1 MVVYAVCG
9 FLARCR
15 QFQKFVFGRII
26 LRARS
31 KQSII
36 TCLLSIIIGVVH
48 VRIGCL
54 AKVCAIANQTSYRDL
69 AVGSG
74 ILTEHRK
81 PAMANSRKTV
91 CFKNASGTASVGV
104 LPDCCDPESRSRH
117 AVPNLPLRLGPNV
130 WP

>member
-15 QFQKFVFGRII
+15 QFQKFVFGCII

-48 VRIGCL
+48 WRIGCL
-54 AKVCAIANQTSYRDL
+54 AKVCAIANQISYSNL

-81 PAMANSRKTV
+81 QAMAYSRK
-91 CFKNASGTASVGV
+91 NGV
-104 LPDCCDPESRSRH
+104 R
-117 AVPNLPLRLGPNV
+117 
-130 WP
+130 